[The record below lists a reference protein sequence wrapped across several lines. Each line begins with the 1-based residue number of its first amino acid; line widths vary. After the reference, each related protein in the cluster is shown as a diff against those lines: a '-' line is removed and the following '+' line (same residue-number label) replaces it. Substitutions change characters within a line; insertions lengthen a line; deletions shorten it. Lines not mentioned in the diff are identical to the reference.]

1 MKNGKYIALSVFI
14 LLLLMNIT
22 TNCGVA
28 LSNTKSVCQQK
39 QTNATEYYDDMKLV
53 SIKFLF

>member
-1 MKNGKYIALSVFI
+1 MINRKYISILVFM

-22 TNCGVA
+22 TKCGVA
-28 LSNTKSVCQQK
+28 IYNTKSICQQK
-39 QTNATEYYDDMKLV
+39 QTNATEYYDDMKIV